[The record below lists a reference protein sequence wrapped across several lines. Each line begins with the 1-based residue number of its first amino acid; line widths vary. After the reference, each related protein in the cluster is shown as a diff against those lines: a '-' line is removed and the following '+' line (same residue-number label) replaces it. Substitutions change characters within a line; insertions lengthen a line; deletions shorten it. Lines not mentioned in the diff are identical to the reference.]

1 MSRTRA
7 ADDFDAIR
15 DRMRELKGEA
25 RSAPAGGVSATAAQ
39 EPAPVE
45 EWIPDA
51 VAHCPPG
58 MRRRP
63 FPERYHRSSC
73 P

>member
-1 MSRTRA
+1 MTRARA

-15 DRMRELKGEA
+15 SRMDELRRERGPGQENA
-25 RSAPAGGVSATAAQ
+25 APEQ
-39 EPAPVE
+39 

-58 MRRRP
+58 MRRRKL
-63 FPERYHRSSC
+63 PERYLRSSC